1 MPQQMSNYF
10 VQLLEDQW
18 FGKLATPTVPANW
31 YVCMF
36 LTDPGLADSG
46 GVEVTIG
53 GASNYLRLLIA
64 NDSSHFAAAASRAKV
79 CAGGSFPLA
88 WFTAGAAVGPIVAT
102 GLRDA
107 ASGGNL
113 ILLNSIASGSQ
124 QSIAIGNNITFNAA
138 DFSFRID

>member
-18 FGKLATPTVPANW
+18 FGKIATPTIPTNW
-31 YVCMF
+31 YVVMF

-46 GVEVTIG
+46 GVEPSTG
-53 GASNYLRLLIA
+53 GYVRLLIPNTSA
-64 NDSSHFAAAASRAKV
+64 YFATAASRQKNA
-79 CAGGSFPLA
+79 AGANYPLA
-88 WFTAGAAVGPIVAT
+88 WFTASGSIGPIVAT

-107 ASGGNL
+107 ASAGNL

-124 QSIAIGNNITFNAA
+124 QSIVSGNNITFNAA

>member
-18 FGKLATPTVPANW
+18 FGKLATPTIPNNW

-36 LTDPGLADSG
+36 TTDPGLADSG
-46 GVEVTIG
+46 GVEPSTAG
-53 GASNYLRLLIA
+53 YARLVIP
-64 NDSSHFAAAASRAKV
+64 NDSSHFSAAASRAKV

-88 WFTAGAAVGPIVAT
+88 WFTATGALGPIVAT

-107 ASGGNL
+107 SSGGNL
-113 ILLNSIASGSQ
+113 ILLNSIAGGSQ
-124 QSIAIGNNITFNAA
+124 QSIANGNNITFNAA

>member
-18 FGKLATPTVPANW
+18 FGKIATPTIPTNW

-36 LTDPGLADSG
+36 LTTPGLGDSG
-46 GVEVTIG
+46 GVEASTG
-53 GASNYLRLLIA
+53 GYVRLLIP
-64 NDSSHFAAAASRAKV
+64 NSSSYFAAAASRAKT
-79 CAGGSFPLA
+79 CAGGAFPLA
-88 WFTAGAAVGPIVAT
+88 WFTATAGFGPVVAT

-113 ILLNSIASGSQ
+113 ILLNDIAAGSQ
-124 QSIAIGNNITFNAA
+124 QSIANGNNITFNAA

>member
-18 FGKLATPTVPANW
+18 FGKLVTPTIPTTW
-31 YVCMF
+31 YVVMF
-36 LTDPGLADSG
+36 TTDPGLADSG
-46 GVEVTIG
+46 GVEAAG
-53 GASNYLRLLIA
+53 GGYARLAIPNA
-64 NDSSHFAAAASRAKV
+64 GTHFAAAASRAKV

-88 WFTAGAAVGPIVAT
+88 WFTATGALGPIVAT

-107 ASGGNL
+107 SSGGNL
-113 ILLNSIASGSQ
+113 ILLNSIAAGSQ
-124 QSIAIGNNITFNAA
+124 QSIANGNIITFNAA

>member
-18 FGKLATPTVPANW
+18 FGKLVTPTIPTNW
-31 YVCMF
+31 YVVMF
-36 LTDPGLADSG
+36 TTDPGLADSG
-46 GVEVTIG
+46 GVEATG
-53 GASNYLRLLIA
+53 GGYVRLAIPNAST
-64 NDSSHFAAAASRAKV
+64 HFSAAASRAKV

-88 WFTAGAAVGPIVAT
+88 WFTASGSLGPIVAT

-107 ASGGNL
+107 SSAGNL
-113 ILLNSIASGSQ
+113 ILLNSIAGGSQ
-124 QSIAIGNNITFNAA
+124 QSIVSGNVITFNAA